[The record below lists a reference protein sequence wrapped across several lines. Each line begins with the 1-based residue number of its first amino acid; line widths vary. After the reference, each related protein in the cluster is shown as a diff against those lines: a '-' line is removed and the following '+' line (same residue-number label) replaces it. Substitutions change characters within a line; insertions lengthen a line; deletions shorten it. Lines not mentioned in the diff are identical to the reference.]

1 MENVQHKGDGFLRG
15 LAADGVTLA
24 IDDFGTG
31 YSSLAY
37 LKHLPVDAIKID
49 RSFVRDLG
57 RHPRDEALVRGIVM
71 LGQSLGKRV
80 VAEGVENATQLSL
93 LRELG
98 CDQVQGFFIARPQR
112 AEQIEHLLGG

>member
-15 LAADGVTLA
+15 LAADGVRLA

-98 CDQVQGFFIARPQR
+98 CDQAQGFFIARPQR
-112 AEQIEHLLGG
+112 AEQIERLLGG

>member
-1 MENVQHKGDGFLRG
+1 MSKSCSE
-15 LAADGVTLA
+15 
-24 IDDFGTG
+24 
-31 YSSLAY
+31 AY

-57 RHPRDEALVRGIVM
+57 QDPQDEALVRGIVM

-98 CDQVQGFFIARPQR
+98 CDQAQGFFIARPMDTHQLE
-112 AEQIEHLLGG
+112 ALLATSDRGDQLGTGRPSASAAG